1 MPYFPPQPERKPPE
15 KSPRG
20 RRLVKGI
27 VLGVSLLLIG
37 CGGVNLGMYIQD
49 YVSVR
54 RTAQELRD
62 AAKAGSD
69 GTGVGENSKL
79 LPWQEA
85 PSAEE
90 AAPGLGTAA
99 PGRENPALNE
109 RTSSVGEAAPGTE
122 EANPLRENNQISGK
136 GAAMT
141 ESAPSSLAAQS
152 REKPVSGRL
161 PAGEY
166 HGGLQVGPRIREL
179 RKKSEY
185 ILGWIAMEGMEEPVV
200 RKDNTFFLTHDALG
214 RRNSNGAIFMDE
226 RTSLLTRPYTILLY
240 GHNMKTGAMFG
251 GLRKYED
258 FSYFFRHRIFQLDTL
273 YEEGQYAIFAVETI
287 RLTPGMDRFLDV
299 NALASEDRET
309 RRKALAGLLR
319 LNGHEPMLDVNEED
333 QLVLLITCTGDD
345 DERLVVAARRLRE
358 GEQPDRLLAR
368 R

>member
-161 PAGEY
+161 PAVEY
-166 HGGLQVGPRIREL
+166 PGGLQVVPRIREL

-200 RKDNTFFLTHDALG
+200 RKDNTF
-214 RRNSNGAIFMDE
+214 S
-226 RTSLLTRPYTILLY
+226 
-240 GHNMKTGAMFG
+240 
-251 GLRKYED
+251 
-258 FSYFFRHRIFQLDTL
+258 
-273 YEEGQYAIFAVETI
+273 
-287 RLTPGMDRFLDV
+287 
-299 NALASEDRET
+299 
-309 RRKALAGLLR
+309 
-319 LNGHEPMLDVNEED
+319 
-333 QLVLLITCTGDD
+333 
-345 DERLVVAARRLRE
+345 
-358 GEQPDRLLAR
+358 
-368 R
+368 